1 MSQIHFDLHFKCK
14 DLEARNAELEDE
26 NAALKDKVSDLG
38 FEIALLKDVCDYDQE
53 EQKDTLIENLREQI
67 REKNHQECVLEMKIH
82 DQETEIAALQTTIAE
97 KDADILSLKATL
109 YEKDAELSRLLI
121 QNAEPIDINLGD
133 VFNEENELLFENQK
147 MGEDVGDEP
156 IAKRTKRKKQC
167 DAEMNLFVNDD
178 TDGCGSVAS
187 NEESADHFVD
197 KPFATKKKQPKSS
210 YKKKKK
216 YILGPRVVLPD
227 GRITRRNPN
236 SRPYKSRIE
245 RVYSRS
251 VIYDLNDIFT
261 KKSNFQRV
269 MGKGHDYV
277 NVRYAQFYGNLT
289 RGGDPVRLET
299 IVLSSEKKVYQL
311 IDYGEHYE
319 IRWQNDKAVMKP
331 SYGTIKLPGEGGGA
345 QISLKNP
352 FAKELG
358 IEL

>member
-82 DQETEIAALQTTIAE
+82 DQETEIAALQTAIAE

-156 IAKRTKRKKQC
+156 IAKRTKARKHN
-167 DAEMNLFVNDD
+167 APEVNLFAEGSDD
-178 TDGCGSVAS
+178 D
-187 NEESADHFVD
+187 FQQ
-197 KPFATKKKQPKSS
+197 PKKKKSDD
-210 YKKKKK
+210 KKKKK
-216 YILGPRVVLPD
+216 YPHGPRVVLPN
-227 GRITRRNPN
+227 GKVSRR
-236 SRPYKSRIE
+236 RPGARAYKSRKEMVLIFP
-245 RVYSRS
+245 V
-251 VIYDLNDIFT
+251 VDALNHIFDN
-261 KKSNFQRV
+261 KDAFIRLPGQ
-269 MGKGHDYV
+269 GHDYEG
-277 NVRYAQFYGNLT
+277 VRYAQFYGHLR
-289 RGGDPVRLET
+289 RGSEPVLLKT
-299 IVLSSEKKVYQL
+299 FVLSSDKKVYQM
-311 IDYGEHYE
+311 ISPGEYYE
-319 IRWQNDKAVMKP
+319 LQWQNDKDVFNP
-331 SYGTIKLPGEGGGA
+331 SYGTIKFPIEGDFA
-345 QISLKNP
+345 QISLKTP
-352 FAKELG
+352 FLRELG
-358 IEL
+358 VEI